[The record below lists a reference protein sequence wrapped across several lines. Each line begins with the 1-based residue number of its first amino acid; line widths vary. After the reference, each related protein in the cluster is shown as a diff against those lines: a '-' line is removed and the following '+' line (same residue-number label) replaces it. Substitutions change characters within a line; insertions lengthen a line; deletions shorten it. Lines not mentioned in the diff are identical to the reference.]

1 MAIHPLAV
9 VDPEASVH
17 PDASIGPFC
26 CLRGKVVVEAGV
38 ELRNHVTVYGR
49 TTIGRGSI
57 LFPNCVI
64 ASDPQDLKFRGED
77 SEVRIGANC
86 RIHEYVTISKGTA
99 GGGMLTS
106 LGDDCLVMA
115 GAHVA
120 HDCRLGDRVV
130 LGNNSQLAGH
140 VVVGRRATISGMC
153 GVHHFATI
161 GELTFIGAMS
171 GVRYDAP
178 PYCIVDGH
186 PAEVRSLNIV
196 GLRRD
201 GVPDDEIR
209 VLKDVFRALFHDKA
223 PMSEGLVRARDLL
236 PAQETRAHR
245 LVAWAAEHLEA
256 SIKGRIQEAH
266 RVAHAAASAQTNGT
280 AQANGKAHANG
291 AVAMNGHANGNGHVN
306 GNGHAD
312 GHVATEAKPL
322 TG

>member
-1 MAIHPLAV
+1 MAIHALAV
-9 VDPEASVH
+9 VDAEAEVH
-17 PDASIGPFC
+17 PDAQIGPFC
-26 CLRGKVVVEAGV
+26 CLRGKVVVEAGA

-57 LFPNCVI
+57 LFPNCVV

-77 SEVRIGANC
+77 SAVTIGANC

-106 LGDDCLVMA
+106 IGDDSLVMA

-120 HDCRLGDRVV
+120 HDCRLGERVV
-130 LGNNSQLAGH
+130 IGNNSQLAGH
-140 VVVGRRATISGMC
+140 VVVARRAIISGMC

-161 GELTFIGAMS
+161 GELAFIGAMS

-178 PYCIVDGH
+178 PFCIVDGH

-201 GVPDDEIR
+201 GVADDEIR
-209 VLKDVFRALFHDKA
+209 VLKDVFRVLFHDKA

-236 PAQETRAHR
+236 PTHEARAHR
-245 LVAWAAEHLEA
+245 LVAWATEHLEA

-266 RVAHAAASAQTNGT
+266 RASQAPANGHAAPTNGHPH
-280 AQANGKAHANG
+280 GHPPGHANG
-291 AVAMNGHANGNGHVN
+291 VATAVNGHANG
-306 GNGHAD
+306 HA
-312 GHVATEAKPL
+312 VATEAKPIA
-322 TG
+322 G